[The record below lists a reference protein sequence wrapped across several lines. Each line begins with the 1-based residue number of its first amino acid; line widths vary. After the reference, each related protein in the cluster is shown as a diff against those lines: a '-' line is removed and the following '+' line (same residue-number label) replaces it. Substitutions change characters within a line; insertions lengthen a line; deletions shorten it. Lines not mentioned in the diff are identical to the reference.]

1 MNFNIELKRYF
12 LFLFQQVLIRVKK
25 RIIIVETGIKIVEL
39 VRLWHV
45 HGASEV
51 VNGLEYLGW
60 LKHGIL
66 VDVVLEVD
74 GRRKLW
80 SVLVVLATVMG
91 WLMRW
96 CRALMR
102 VKPWF
107 KRVFKIRLLPK
118 LLWSCHVMIK

>member
-74 GRRKLW
+74 GRRKLR

-91 WLMRW
+91 WLMWW

-118 LLWSCHVMIK
+118 LLWSRHVMIK